1 MSSLSYFYKV
11 SKNNFLLRKIYLL
24 YNVYVRNFK
33 YQFVANHK
41 NSQFGEENLIF
52 KHFKKDFKGR
62 FIDIGCFHPTRN
74 NNTYKMY
81 KKGWRGIN
89 IDLNQLSIDLFNLAR
104 PDDINICTAISNKNS
119 KTDLYFISELDT
131 KNTIE
136 KNHTSLL
143 KNNFFIN
150 TSDLKKKKIR
160 TQKLENILLKHG
172 YFDVDFMNIDIEGHE
187 LKVLKTIDF
196 NKFKIKVICV
206 EIINHNKLSK
216 SNNEKIFKLLK
227 KKGYKLQDK
236 ISVNHIF
243 KKKNEKKN

>member
-1 MSSLSYFYKV
+1 MSSLSNFYKI
-11 SKNNFLLRKIYLL
+11 SKNNFFLRKLYIL
-24 YNVYVRNFK
+24 YNVYIRNFK
-33 YQFVANHK
+33 YHFIDNHK

-52 KHFKKDFKGR
+52 KHFKKNFKGR

-89 IDLNQLSIDLFNLAR
+89 IDLNSLSIDLFNLAR
-104 PDDINICTAISNKNS
+104 PKDINICTAISDRKS

-136 KNHTSLL
+136 KKHTKFL

-150 TSDLKKKKIR
+150 SPDLKKKKIK
-160 TQKLENILLKHG
+160 TEKLENILIKHK
-172 YFDVDFMNIDIEGHE
+172 YFDIDFMNIDIEGHE

-206 EIINHNKLSK
+206 EIINHNEASK
-216 SNNEKIFKLLK
+216 SNNIEIFKLLK
-227 KKGYKLQDK
+227 DKGYILKDK

-243 KKKNEKKN
+243 KKIR